1 MTARGHAL
9 RECRGHSGASA
20 RIVFLL
26 SVLCW
31 LGAGAA
37 AAAAAGS
44 PERAV
49 RDGLAAY
56 RAGDFAAALD
66 AFGTA
71 TRLRPRVP
79 ELLYDAGVSAYRLG
93 DYDIARAMLR
103 PAIGAATRPELAA
116 AGHLALGNIGMREA
130 QQLLQQD
137 PSAAIAALE
146 SAIASFE
153 RALRVAPDYAAAAH
167 NLELAR
173 VLLDELRRHQQ
184 QQQQQ
189 QQQQSPQQD
198 SGAQDQQQPEQQQGQ
213 PPESGARDDGRPT
226 PPASGSQE
234 DRREEQPAPAP
245 PGGED
250 ERMDDLLA
258 RQIIAAEE
266 ANAELR
272 RRRQLQLLPVQ
283 RDW

>member
-1 MTARGHAL
+1 MTVRGCVE
-9 RECRGHSGASA
+9 RRCRRRNGAGA
-20 RIVFLL
+20 RIALL
-26 SVLCW
+26 VVVLCW

-37 AAAAAGS
+37 AVSAAGR
-44 PERAV
+44 PERAA

-56 RAGDFAAALD
+56 RAGDYAAAVD

-71 TRLRPRVP
+71 AQLRPRVP
-79 ELLYDAGVSAYRLG
+79 ELLYDAGVSAYQLG
-93 DYDIARAMLR
+93 DYDTARGMLR
-103 PAIGAATRPELAA
+103 PAINAATRPELAA
-116 AGHLALGNIGMREA
+116 VGHLALGNIGMREA

-137 PSAAIAALE
+137 PAAAVAALE
-146 SAIASFE
+146 EGIASFE
-153 RALRVAPDYAAAAH
+153 RALRVDPDYGAAAH

-173 VLLDELRRHQQ
+173 VLLDELR

-189 QQQQSPQQD
+189 QQQQSPQKD
-198 SGAQDQQQPEQQQGQ
+198 TGEQDQQPQSQQEGQQPE
-213 PPESGARDDGRPT
+213 SATRDDGGAT

-234 DRREEQPAPAP
+234 EQPAPAF
-245 PGGED
+245 PGAED

-272 RRRQLQLLPVQ
+272 RRRRLQLLPVQ

>member
-1 MTARGHAL
+1 MTAHGHAM
-9 RECRGHSGASA
+9 RGCRGRSRANT
-20 RIVFLL
+20 RIVMLF

-31 LGAGAA
+31 LGAGAV
-37 AAAAAGS
+37 AAGAAGR

-66 AFGTA
+66 AFGNA
-71 TRLRPRVP
+71 AQLRPRVP
-79 ELLYDAGVSAYRLG
+79 ELLYDTGVSAYRLG
-93 DYDIARAMLR
+93 DYDTARAMLR
-103 PAIGAATRPELAA
+103 PAIVGATTPELAA

-137 PSAAIAALE
+137 PTAAIPALE
-146 SAIASFE
+146 SGIASFE
-153 RALRVAPDYAAAAH
+153 RALRVDPDYAAAAH

-173 VLLDELRRHQQ
+173 VLLDELRQ

-198 SGAQDQQQPEQQQGQ
+198 SGDQDQQPQHEQQEGQQPESA
-213 PPESGARDDGRPT
+213 PRDDEGPT
-226 PPASGSQE
+226 PPAPGIP
-234 DRREEQPAPAP
+234 EEQPAPAP
-245 PGGED
+245 PGGEN

>member
-1 MTARGHAL
+1 MTARGHAP
-9 RECRGHSGASA
+9 RECRGRSRASA
-20 RIVFLL
+20 RIVLLL
-26 SVLCW
+26 SVVCW

-37 AAAAAGS
+37 AASAAGR
-44 PERAV
+44 PERAA
-49 RDGLAAY
+49 RNGLAAY
-56 RAGDFAAALD
+56 RAGDFAAALE

-71 TRLRPRVP
+71 AQLRPRVP
-79 ELLYDAGVSAYRLG
+79 ELLYDTGVSAYRLG
-93 DYDIARAMLR
+93 DYDTARGMLR
-103 PAIGAATRPELAA
+103 PAINATTRPELAA

-137 PSAAIAALE
+137 PTAAIPALE
-146 SAIASFE
+146 RGIASFE
-153 RALRVAPDYAAAAH
+153 RALRVAPDYTAAAH

-173 VLLDELRRHQQ
+173 VLLDELRQ

-198 SGAQDQQQPEQQQGQ
+198 SGEQDQQQQREHQEGQQPQS
-213 PPESGARDDGRPT
+213 PPRDDEGPT
-226 PPASGSQE
+226 PPPSGSQ
-234 DRREEQPAPAP
+234 EEQPAPAP

-250 ERMDDLLA
+250 ERTDDLLA

-266 ANAELR
+266 ASAELR
-272 RRRQLQLLPVQ
+272 RRRQLQLLPVP

>member
-1 MTARGHAL
+1 MTARCRAL

-31 LGAGAA
+31 LGAGAV
-37 AAAAAGS
+37 AAGAAGR
-44 PERAV
+44 PERAA

-56 RAGDFAAALD
+56 RAGDFAAALE

-71 TRLRPRVP
+71 AQLRPRVP
-79 ELLYDAGVSAYRLG
+79 ELLYDTGVSAYRLG
-93 DYDIARAMLR
+93 DYDTARAMLR
-103 PAIGAATRPELAA
+103 PAIGGATTPELAA

-130 QQLLQQD
+130 QRLLQQD
-137 PSAAIAALE
+137 PTAAIPALE
-146 SAIASFE
+146 RGIASFE
-153 RALRVAPDYAAAAH
+153 RALRVDPDNTAAAH

-173 VLLDELRRHQQ
+173 VLLDELR
-184 QQQQQ
+184 QQQ
-189 QQQQSPQQD
+189 QQQQSPRQD
-198 SGAQDQQQPEQQQGQ
+198 SGEQDQQEQHEQQQSQ
-213 PPESGARDDGRPT
+213 PPESDSRDDEGPT
-226 PPASGSQE
+226 PPASGSA
-234 DRREEQPAPAP
+234 EEQPAPAP
-245 PGGED
+245 SSED
-250 ERMDDLLA
+250 ERVDDLLA

-272 RRRQLQLLPVQ
+272 RRRQLQLQPVQ

>member
-9 RECRGHSGASA
+9 RACRGRNGASA

-37 AAAAAGS
+37 VAGAAGR
-44 PERAV
+44 PERAA

-56 RAGDFAAALD
+56 RAGNYAAAVD

-71 TRLRPRVP
+71 AQLRPRVP

-93 DYDIARAMLR
+93 DYDTARGMLR
-103 PAIGAATRPELAA
+103 PAINAATRPELAA

-137 PSAAIAALE
+137 PSAAVAALE
-146 SAIASFE
+146 EGIASFE
-153 RALRVAPDYAAAAH
+153 RALRVDPDYAAAAH

-173 VLLDELRRHQQ
+173 VLLDELR

-189 QQQQSPQQD
+189 QQQQSPQSPQQD
-198 SGAQDQQQPEQQQGQ
+198 TGEQDQQQHEQPEGQQ
-213 PPESGARDDGRPT
+213 PESAPRDDEGPT
-226 PPASGSQE
+226 PPTSGSQ
-234 DRREEQPAPAP
+234 EEQPAPVP
-245 PGGED
+245 PGAED
-250 ERMDDLLA
+250 ERTDDLLA

-272 RRRQLQLLPVQ
+272 RQRQLQLLPVQ